1 MSGKKKELPISM
13 IPSEKKPVDPR
24 LSKMK
29 FKESLPVIPSNIAV
43 LGSCGSGKS
52 CWLWSIL
59 NDGYVD
65 DKGKSVFDEIVV
77 FLGSMDANE
86 TFAKL
91 PCKNVVVLNEFN
103 AEAFEEY
110 IEDLRKHQMERLEKD
125 KPRLNVCIVFDDFVG
140 KNIMKPKKGGRT
152 SILENV
158 MLTSRHELNCSV
170 IYCSQV
176 YKSPCFTIP
185 SIRNN
190 INYWVIYQMSRKE
203 IQKFA
208 EEHSGFMTPKQFMEW
223 YDECMKD
230 KYNFVMVNYKK
241 PIEERYTERFT
252 NVFYPARILED
263 ARSTSTE
270 EESSSDSD

>member
-1 MSGKKKELPISM
+1 MSDKKKELAISV

-24 LSKMK
+24 LAKIK
-29 FKESLPVIPSNIAV
+29 FKESLPVIPSNVAV
-43 LGSCGSGKS
+43 LGQCGSGKS
-52 CWLWSIL
+52 CWLYSLL

-86 TFAKL
+86 TFEKL
-91 PCKNVVVLNEFN
+91 PCKNVVVMNEFDPD
-103 AEAFEEY
+103 AFEEY
-110 IEDLRKHQMERLEKD
+110 IEDLRTHQMERLEKG

-170 IYCSQV
+170 LYCMQV

-208 EEHSGFMTPKQFMEW
+208 DEHSGFMTPKQFVEW
-223 YDECMKD
+223 YDECMKE
-230 KYNFVMVNYKK
+230 KYNFIMVNYKK
-241 PIEERYTERFT
+241 GIEERYTERFS
-252 NVFYPARILED
+252 NVFYPEKILEH
-263 ARSTSTE
+263 AESSGSE
-270 EESSSDSD
+270 KESSSDSD